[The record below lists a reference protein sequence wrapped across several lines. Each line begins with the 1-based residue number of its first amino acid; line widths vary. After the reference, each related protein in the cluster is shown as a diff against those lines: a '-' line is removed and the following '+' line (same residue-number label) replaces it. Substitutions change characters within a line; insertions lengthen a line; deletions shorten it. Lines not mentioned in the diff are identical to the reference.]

1 MIANVHESLA
11 MRLRMFRA
19 AVPDLAATARKST
32 AMLSFL
38 ADYEDYFGP
47 LRLLRYITVR
57 TLLAAVTALL
67 IGFIIAPQLIRK
79 FRELKFG
86 HGYIDDRTGE
96 LGATYFDKKHTP
108 TMGGLIIFFSVFLS
122 SVLWAAP
129 NVWVLVSLFV
139 YAALTVPGWRDDY
152 LKVVHKHRGGISS
165 WEKIGWQSLATIM
178 ALAVLLWHPAS
189 AQKIRE
195 LWVPFFK
202 YPVIAHMPWW
212 LLLGLIYLWIVGFS
226 NAINF
231 TDGLDGLAVG
241 CTISVALVFGIMA
254 YAAGNIIISEYLL
267 MSHVPGTGELT
278 VICGALIG
286 GCMAFLWYNSHP
298 AEVFMGD
305 TGSLALGGLIGVMAF
320 MIHQPFTL
328 VIVGG
333 VFVAELLS
341 VVIQI
346 GWFKYTK
353 RRFGVGRRVF
363 LMAPIHHHFQKK
375 GWPETKVVLRF
386 WVLSL
391 GCALAGLATLKLR

>member
-1 MIANVHESLA
+1 
-11 MRLRMFRA
+11 
-19 AVPDLAATARKST
+19 
-32 AMLSFL
+32 MLSLL
-38 ADYEDYFGP
+38 ADYEHYFGP

-57 TLLAAVTALL
+57 TLLAAITALF
-67 IGFIIAPQLIRK
+67 IGFIIAPRLIRK

-108 TMGGLIIFFSVFLS
+108 TMGGLIIFISVFLS
-122 SVLWAAP
+122 SALWAAP
-129 NVWVLVSLFV
+129 NVWVFVSLFV

-152 LKVVHKHRGGISS
+152 LKVVHKNRNGISS
-165 WEKIGWQSLATIM
+165 WEKIGWQSLATIV
-178 ALAVLLWHPAS
+178 ALGILLWHPGS
-189 AQKIRE
+189 SDKIRE
-195 LWVPFFK
+195 LWIPFVK
-202 YPVIAHMPWW
+202 HAIIGHMHWA
-212 LLLGLIYLWIVGFS
+212 LLLVLIYLWIVGFS

-254 YAAGNIIISEYLL
+254 YAAGNVILSEYLL
-267 MSHVPGTGELT
+267 MSNVPGTGELT